1 MQSKKYLEKIIPDG
15 VFRKRPILFGGLL
28 YDRREVSAAAVLHK
42 NMKNSTLSINKAIV
56 ISYYM
61 FVVKV
66 FKDIS
71 GEGGNEILAAGSN
84 GWAYT
89 SDTICFLSLS
99 LILSKFNSFRAKIY
113 G

>member
-1 MQSKKYLEKIIPDG
+1 
-15 VFRKRPILFGGLL
+15 
-28 YDRREVSAAAVLHK
+28 
-42 NMKNSTLSINKAIV
+42 
-56 ISYYM
+56 M